1 MSNKGFIKSRYL
13 IALLIT
19 LSVLPITT
27 STIRLLASVNLDYNL
42 INNEMALM
50 DLRRIL
56 LIAYDLSISD
66 YQLDFIYHNDNY
78 TLRYVNDKLI
88 LSPGTQIF
96 LNDIKEANFYSKNG
110 CLYLR
115 YVTNDN
121 KEYERNIGTEKG
133 FHLDELSDNYDDD
146 NRDDHDLY

>member
-19 LSVLPITT
+19 LSILPLTT
-27 STIRLLASVNLDYNL
+27 SMLRLMASVNLDYNL
-42 INNEMALM
+42 VNNEIALM

-56 LIAYDLSISD
+56 LIAYDLQISD

-78 TLRYVNDKLI
+78 TLRYINDKLI

-110 CLYLR
+110 YLYLR

-146 NRDDHDLY
+146 NRDDYDLY

>member
-19 LSVLPITT
+19 LSILPIAT
-27 STIRLLASVNLDYNL
+27 SIIRLVASINLDYNL

-56 LIAYDLSISD
+56 LIAYDLQISD
-66 YQLDFIYHNDNY
+66 YQVDFIYHNDNY
-78 TLRYVNDKLI
+78 TLRYINDKLV

-133 FHLDELSDNYDDD
+133 FHLDELYDNYDNGD
-146 NRDDHDLY
+146 RDDYDLY

>member
-1 MSNKGFIKSRYL
+1 MSSNGFIKSRFL

-19 LSVLPITT
+19 LSILPICSITV
-27 STIRLLASVNLDYNL
+27 RLLANVNVDYNL
-42 INNEMALM
+42 VNNEMALM

-56 LIAYDLSISD
+56 LIAYDLNISD
-66 YQLDFIYHNDNY
+66 YELNFIYHNDNY
-78 TLRYVNDKLI
+78 CLRYINDKLV
-88 LSPGTQIF
+88 LSPGTQIY
-96 LNDIKEANFYSKNG
+96 LNDIKEANFITKNG

-133 FHLDELSDNYDDD
+133 FHLDELPDNYDDGD
-146 NRDDHDLY
+146 RDDYDLY

>member
-19 LSVLPITT
+19 LSILPIS
-27 STIRLLASVNLDYNL
+27 STIFRLLSFINPDYNL
-42 INNEMALM
+42 VNNEIALM

-56 LIAYDLSISD
+56 LIAYDLQISD
-66 YQLDFIYHNDNY
+66 YQIDFIYHNDNY
-78 TLRYVNDKLI
+78 RLYYVNDKLI
-88 LSPGTQIF
+88 LSPGTQIY
-96 LNDIKEANFYSKNG
+96 LNDIKEANFFVKNG

-133 FHLDELSDNYDDD
+133 FHLDELSDNYDDGD
-146 NRDDHDLY
+146 RDDYDLY